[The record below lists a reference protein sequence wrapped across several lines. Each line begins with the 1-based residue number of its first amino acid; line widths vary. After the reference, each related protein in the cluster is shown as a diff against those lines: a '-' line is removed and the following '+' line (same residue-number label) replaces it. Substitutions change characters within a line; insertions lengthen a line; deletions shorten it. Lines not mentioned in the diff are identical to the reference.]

1 MMSNPTVSD
10 EFVKIAMEK
19 GLIKTAE
26 ESKELKDYKNDP
38 HPRVGSDTKEVIEG
52 LYGVKP
58 DTDKSMKYE
67 YNIVEDAHPNQV
79 VLTNSYD
86 KLNSLIENV
95 NERNQILINITRRP
109 PTGNHTQKRYAETE
123 LTLALVRVAND
134 MDNHDKNELRIL
146 ADTCIT
152 QIKKEALAPV
162 VLPLVGAVGVGT
174 IAIVGAA
181 VLGAVYLYNHINDPD
196 KGLLANV
203 NNAIQQVDD
212 LIGEDWFHQTF
223 YSTLKPEF
231 LANLKKFRIDLGH
244 LKAEIERFNTIENQ
258 VHSLKTY
265 DEIAKTSQ
273 ESGTEIIQKAEEF
286 RNFLKN
292 MAPEIEDAIHLFQQ
306 SNVRDLAIKD
316 ETWFSG
322 LVSKIEPIFHGGW
335 GLFSDRFDD
344 IKQSLEPLKQ
354 SMQSTAAEIDRLEA
368 GAGKRE
374 AALTKALA
382 TSKKYDAKSA
392 IETPKTDE
400 KEESSSISAVQQA
413 FNELSGAK

>member
-1 MMSNPTVSD
+1 MSNHTVSD

-19 GLIKTAE
+19 GLIKSAE
-26 ESKELKDYKNDP
+26 ETKELKKYKNDS
-38 HPRVGSDTKEVIEG
+38 HPRVGSDTKEIIES

-58 DTDKSMKYE
+58 NKDKSMEYE

-134 MDNHDKNELRIL
+134 MDNHDKDELRLL
-146 ADTCIT
+146 ADTCLAQLT
-152 QIKKEALAPV
+152 EIKKTAIG
-162 VLPLVGAVGVGT
+162 PL
-174 IAIVGAA
+174 AIVAIGAA

-196 KGLLANV
+196 KGLLGNV
-203 NNAIQQVDD
+203 NNVIQQIDD

-223 YSTLKPEF
+223 YATLKPEF
-231 LANLKKFRIDLGH
+231 LTNLKKFRIDLGH
-244 LKAEIERFNTIENQ
+244 LKEEIERFSTIENQ

-265 DEIAKTSQ
+265 DEIAHTA
-273 ESGTEIIQKAEEF
+273 ETSGTAIIQKAEEF

-292 MAPEIEDAIHLFQQ
+292 MAPEIEEAIHLFQQ

-344 IKQSLEPLKQ
+344 IKQALAPLNA
-354 SMQSTAAEIDRLEA
+354 SMKETTAEIDRLEA
-368 GAGKRE
+368 TAGNRE
-374 AALTKALA
+374 AALKKAFS
-382 TSKKYDAKSA
+382 TSKQYDAKPV
-392 IETPKTDE
+392 IETPKA
-400 KEESSSISAVQQA
+400 EESDASPSLSAVQQA
-413 FNELSGAK
+413 FNELSGGK